1 MDKEVNVLAMIKGEE
16 RFVFLYD
23 DKNRVETLRMLG
35 RFAADPQ
42 LSFTWYDA
50 ALMSKKI
57 REMAALDESQSDS
70 VAAPLNKLGQRSPA
84 AANARFR
91 FSHEEDI
98 I

>member
-1 MDKEVNVLAMIKGEE
+1 MEKEVNVLAMVKGEE

-23 DKNRVETLRMLG
+23 DQNRVETLRMLG

-42 LSFTWYDA
+42 LNFTWYDA

-57 REMAALDESQSDS
+57 RDMAALD
-70 VAAPLNKLGQRSPA
+70 A
-84 AANARFR
+84 AAAKQVNQGNSHGMPWRRNSRFNL
-91 FSHEEDI
+91 SHEEDI